1 LNGEVVYA
9 SLLKHRHLWLAALLD
24 RPGVPNYTEPGFFLT
39 AGLIKLRDLPDNF
52 WNADTLFILTRTRV
66 IGVKA
71 DLPGI
76 DAKDVEVS
84 VMEGTLVLRGEKK
97 EEKKEERKDYQR
109 VERFAGQFYR
119 EIPLPPGTDPD
130 KIAASS
136 SQGVVTIT
144 IPKKPEVQPR
154 KITVAQQD

>member
-1 LNGEVVYA
+1 MRSLIPWRRRAGGLLEPLRHEMEDLFQRFFEPVEGNGHQ
-9 SLLKHRHLWLAALLD
+9 SWS
-24 RPGVPNYTEPGFFLT
+24 P
-39 AGLIKLRDLPDNF
+39 
-52 WNADTLFILTRTRV
+52 RV
-66 IGVKA
+66 DIEESDKEIVVKA

-84 VMEGTLVLRGEKK
+84 VMDGTLVLRGEKK
-97 EEKKEERKDYQR
+97 EEKKEERKDYHR
-109 VERFAGQFYR
+109 VERFAGRFYR

-136 SQGVVTIT
+136 SHGVLTIT